1 MNNGIN
7 ENYLPLYNT
16 RREKQSIP
24 LARMGVNSL
33 APSFFLVLSP
43 SPNPLS
49 HTMPPELQSLSPA
62 LFPFQNN
69 LVLFV
74 HNRLQ
79 TADSHLKVKPSREC
93 FRKTLNLK
101 LNG

>member
-1 MNNGIN
+1 MN
-7 ENYLPLYNT
+7 ENYLPLHNT
-16 RREKQSIP
+16 RREKQSVP
-24 LARMGVNSL
+24 LASMGVNSL

-49 HTMPPELQSLSPA
+49 HTMPPELQSLSPV
-62 LFPFQNN
+62 LSPSQNN
-69 LVLFV
+69 LVLFL

-79 TADSHLKVKPSREC
+79 TNDSHLKVKPSRGC